1 MTPIEFMNFS
11 VEIQS
16 KVMMK
21 FNKWDSNKVINSKL
35 NAQTIV
41 SEMKKKFG
49 EIKNILKIQIYVVQL
64 FMLEQLVL
72 KEGNSKL
79 N

>member
-1 MTPIEFMNFS
+1 MNFS

-16 KVMMK
+16 KIMMK

-35 NAQTIV
+35 NVQTIV

-49 EIKNILKIQIYVVQL
+49 EIKNTLKIQIYVVQL

-72 KEGNSKL
+72 KEGNLKL
-79 N
+79 H

>member
-1 MTPIEFMNFS
+1 MNFS

-16 KVMMK
+16 KIMMK

-35 NAQTIV
+35 NVQTIV

-79 N
+79 H

>member
-1 MTPIEFMNFS
+1 MNFS

-16 KVMMK
+16 KIMMK

-35 NAQTIV
+35 NVQTIV

-49 EIKNILKIQIYVVQL
+49 EIKNTLKIQIYVVQL

-79 N
+79 H

>member
-1 MTPIEFMNFS
+1 MNFS
-11 VEIQS
+11 VEIQL
-16 KVMMK
+16 KIMKK

-35 NAQTIV
+35 NVQTIV

-49 EIKNILKIQIYVVQL
+49 ETKNILKIHFYVVQL